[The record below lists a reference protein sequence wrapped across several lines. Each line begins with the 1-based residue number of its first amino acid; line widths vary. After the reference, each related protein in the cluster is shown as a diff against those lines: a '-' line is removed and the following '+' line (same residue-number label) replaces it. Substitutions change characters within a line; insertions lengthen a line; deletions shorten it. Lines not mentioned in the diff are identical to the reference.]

1 MEEKN
6 FDKHYVINSVV
17 NMLDGME
24 IKGYTNCTAVVGCI
38 SLLKKLDEELL
49 KEEAKNESKLEAL
62 MKRIDELEK
71 GSASNES
78 NDCDDQ

>member
-6 FDKHYVINSVV
+6 FDKHYAINSVV
-17 NMLDGME
+17 NTLNGME
-24 IKGYTNCTAVVGCI
+24 VKGYDNCTAVVGCI
-38 SLLKKLDEELL
+38 HILKKLDEELL

-62 MKRIDELEK
+62 MKHIDELEK
-71 GSASNES
+71 GSVSNES